1 MYAQDQRS
9 LGDLFGEL
17 TQEISRLFRQEIAL
31 AKLELSQNVSRVG
44 SDAALVAAGGVI
56 LHAGLLA
63 LIFTLV
69 LVLDLALHMLWLSA
83 LIVTLVVLVAGFV
96 LLQTGLKRLKQEDL
110 TPRQTLET
118 LRGDV
123 EWAKEQTR

>member
-1 MYAQDQRS
+1 MYAQEQRS

-31 AKLELSQNVSRVG
+31 AKIELSQTASRVG
-44 SDAALVAAGGVI
+44 KDAGLIVAGGVI

-63 LIFTLV
+63 FIFTLV

-83 LIVTLVVLVAGFV
+83 LIVAVVVLAGGFV
-96 LLQTGLKRLKQEDL
+96 LLQTGLNRLKHEDM
-110 TPRQTLET
+110 TP
-118 LRGDV
+118 
-123 EWAKEQTR
+123 